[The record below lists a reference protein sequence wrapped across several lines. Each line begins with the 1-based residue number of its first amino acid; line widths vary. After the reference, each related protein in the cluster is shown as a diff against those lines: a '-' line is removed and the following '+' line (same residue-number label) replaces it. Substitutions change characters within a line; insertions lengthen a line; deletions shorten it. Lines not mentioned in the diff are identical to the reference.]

1 MNQSEIILGACCASM
16 SRQLNWKC
24 GDHPS
29 QEECPDALVARF
41 GKKGGYGLLIH
52 DGGRSHIEIAYC
64 PWCGANL
71 REEKGV
77 ETQPPVHEI
86 ADGDVVLWSVDGI
99 VHIKTT
105 NKHNDPVELNEH
117 QALELSD
124 FLAQLVKDGYSLKG
138 GG

>member
-24 GDHPS
+24 EDHPS